1 MGDTFT
7 PEPAQTLGQSLSRL
21 SWLGALIAVAALW
34 LLAGVL
40 TGQWSLS
47 FILANATIAV
57 FLALSGA
64 AQMTVIAS
72 GPGNFDP

>member
-1 MGDTFT
+1 
-7 PEPAQTLGQSLSRL
+7 
-21 SWLGALIAVAALW
+21 LGALIAVAALW
-34 LLAGVL
+34 LLTGVL

-47 FILANATIAV
+47 FILANAIISV

>member
-1 MGDTFT
+1 
-7 PEPAQTLGQSLSRL
+7 
-21 SWLGALIAVAALW
+21 LIAVAALW
-34 LLAGVL
+34 LLTGVL